1 MRGSYAQGSLLIIA
15 RSMSGPG
22 ANRDVKFDGI
32 NPAGLFKEKTSSLL
46 LFEAVIL
53 ILSAALAP
61 VCLATKLRPDKKE
74 PFNILFFS
82 TGNTL

>member
-1 MRGSYAQGSLLIIA
+1 MIA

-61 VCLATKLRPDKKE
+61 VCLAAKLRPDKKE
-74 PFNILFFS
+74 PSNISFFS

>member
-1 MRGSYAQGSLLIIA
+1 MIA
-15 RSMSGPG
+15 RSVSGPG
-22 ANRDVKFDGI
+22 ANRGVKFDGI
-32 NPAGLFKEKTSSLL
+32 SPAGLFKEEASSL

-61 VCLATKLRPDKKE
+61 SVCLAAKWRPDKKE

-82 TGNTL
+82 TGWQYFVESV